1 MTYELYTPEPG
12 RFDSDRAKIL
22 LGSDLLGLD
31 TEYTGYGLY
40 EPKAQLR
47 LAQFATLDSMVV
59 LDMSDLHQQR
69 FAKDILADK
78 RRTFIVHNGTG
89 AEVPAIHRAF
99 GVDISRRIIDTMVL
113 ALLAFPGEFNEHGLK
128 FFAPHVE
135 DGAELVEHEELLWQE
150 HRKLW
155 KQVRGTY
162 VGKKDEI
169 KSYGFTYLD
178 SRNPIYLKYAG
189 LDALIVRRILAPML
203 RRLASIGIPTATIDF
218 EQEVNGIAAR
228 MALRGMQIDMVQ
240 RDAIL
245 ADVGTRHEAAKAKFT
260 EITGLNA
267 RSPLRADY
275 LADLGVQFRVFNKPK
290 QDGTRSPKLG
300 HEELKELALEY
311 PHPAVTTLLEVA
323 ETMNAT
329 TFLTSIGKHVDGAN
343 RLHPSIRTLGAV
355 SGRWQVSQPGVQTVS
370 NKSGAR
376 KAFVPWSEDYVK
388 LHADLGQI
396 EPRVAFT
403 IARQTSMIDRM
414 KEGEDA
420 YSAAA
425 ALIFGDGYTS
435 FQRKL
440 TKRVILGTLYGSG
453 INTLVFQAKYTDG
466 WEDANPETIGAAR
479 KQFRDANPR
488 VMALNYGLQRE
499 PDIRLPSGRWAP
511 HDPDRMYRALNCLV
525 QGTAR
530 DVLMDR
536 VVDLSRGGL
545 DDHLV
550 MTYHD
555 EVELMLPRRNFTESV
570 EFVREVMEKGFYGTP
585 TPADLEVYDNHW
597 GEKPRLLERAA

>member
-1 MTYELYTPEPG
+1 MAYEFYAPDPG
-12 RFDSDRAKIL
+12 RFDSDKAKVL
-22 LGSDLLGLD
+22 SGSDLLGLD

-40 EPKAQLR
+40 APNAQLR
-47 LAQFATLDSMVV
+47 TVQLATLDSMVV
-59 LDMSDLHQQR
+59 LDMTDLHQQR
-69 FAKDILADK
+69 FAKDVLSDR
-78 RRTFIVHNGTG
+78 RRTFVVHNGTG
-89 AEVPAIHRAF
+89 AEVPSIHRGF
-99 GVDISRRIIDTMVL
+99 GIDISRRIIDTMVL
-113 ALLAFPGEFNEHGLK
+113 ALLAYPGEFKEHGLK

-135 DGAELVEHEELLWQE
+135 DGNELVEYEELLWQE

-155 KQVRGTY
+155 KATTGTY
-162 VGKKDEI
+162 VGKKEDI
-169 KSYGFTYLD
+169 KSYGFTHLD
-178 SRNPIYLKYAG
+178 SRNPVYLKYAG

-203 RRLASIGIPTATIDF
+203 RRLATIGIPSSTIDF

-228 MALRGMQIDMVQ
+228 MALRGMQIDMP
-240 RDAIL
+240 RREAIL
-245 ADVGTRHEAAKAKFT
+245 ADVGKRHAEAKARFEELT
-260 EITGLNA
+260 GGLNP
-267 RSPLRADY
+267 RSPEREQYFRDR
-275 LADLGVQFRVFNKPK
+275 GVEFRVFNKPK
-290 QDGTRSPKLG
+290 QDGSRSAKLG

-311 PHPAVTTLLEVA
+311 PMPEMIALLDFA

-329 TFLTSIGKHVDGAN
+329 TFLTSVGKHTDEAN

-376 KAFVPWSEDYVK
+376 NVFVPWSDDYVK

-403 IARQTSMIDRM
+403 IAGEKDMIERM
-414 KEGEDA
+414 KSGEDA

-425 ALIFGDGYTS
+425 GLIFGEGYS
-435 FQRKL
+435 AFQRKL
-440 TKRVILGTLYGSG
+440 TKRVILGTLYAAG

-466 WEDANPETIGAAR
+466 WEGANPEAIGAAR
-479 KQFRDANPR
+479 QQFRDANPR
-488 VMALNYGLQRE
+488 VMQMSYTLQRE

-511 HDPDRMYRALNCLV
+511 HDPDRLYRAINCLV

-530 DVLMDR
+530 DVLMER

-545 DDHLV
+545 DDYLV

-555 EVELMLPRRNFTESV
+555 EVELMLPRRDFDTSSQ
-570 EFVREVMEKGFYGTP
+570 FVREVMEKGFYGTP
-585 TPADLEVYDNHW
+585 TPADLEVYDNNW
-597 GEKPRLLERAA
+597 GEKPRLLKAA